1 MQFNS
6 GIMKNLIIIGARGY
20 GREVCDLAK
29 QCSGYNTEY
38 VVKGFLDD
46 KSDALA
52 DFENY
57 PEIISSVEEYEIQ
70 EDDVFTCALGSVN
83 WKKHYVE
90 VILSKGGKFIN
101 LIHPT
106 AIFNTNVILGNGLIV
121 FMYSNISNDCV
132 IEDFVT
138 IQGFVG
144 LGHDT
149 KIGKWSHLNAFS
161 FTGGFVVLEEEVCL
175 NTRATVLPRVIVRK
189 GATVGASSLVIK
201 NVKENT
207 TVFGVPAMKLKF

>member
-1 MQFNS
+1 
-6 GIMKNLIIIGARGY
+6 MKNLIIIGARGY
-20 GREVCDLAK
+20 GREVHDLAK

-38 VVKGFLDD
+38 VLKGFLDD

-52 DFENY
+52 GFENY
-57 PEIISSVEEYEIQ
+57 PEIISSVESYEIQ
-70 EDDVFTCALGSVN
+70 ENDVFVCALGSVK

-90 VILSKGGKFIN
+90 LILDKGGKFVN
-101 LIHPT
+101 LIHPSV
-106 AIFNTNVILGNGLIV
+106 ILNTNAVIGNGLIA
-121 FMYSNISNDCV
+121 FMNSNISNDCV

-149 KIGKWSHLNAFS
+149 KLGKWSHLNAYC

-175 NTRATVLPRVIVRK
+175 NTRATILPNVVVRK
-189 GATVGASSLVIK
+189 GATVGAASLVIR

-207 TVFGVPAMKLKF
+207 TVFGVPAKKLEF

>member
-1 MQFNS
+1 
-6 GIMKNLIIIGARGY
+6 MKNLIIIGARGY
-20 GREVCDLAK
+20 GREVHDLAK

-38 VVKGFLDD
+38 VLKGFLDD

-52 DFENY
+52 GFENY
-57 PEIISSVEEYEIQ
+57 PEIISSVESYEIQ
-70 EDDVFTCALGSVN
+70 ENDVFVCALGSVK

-90 VILSKGGKFIN
+90 LILDKGGKFIN
-101 LIHPT
+101 LIHPSV
-106 AIFNTNVILGNGLIV
+106 ILNTNAVIGNGLIA
-121 FMYSNISNDCV
+121 FMNSNISNDCV

-149 KIGKWSHLNAFS
+149 KLGKWSHLNAYC

-175 NTRATVLPRVIVRK
+175 NTRATILPNVVVRK
-189 GATVGASSLVIK
+189 GATVGAASLVIR

-207 TVFGVPAMKLKF
+207 TVFGVPAKKLEF